1 MGVNYSFYVKTIENH
16 AREFLTLN
24 ILAIGRVPLNKLP
37 WSHLWFVTTDPQ
49 RLIELDV
56 GRSSEFKCDAQSNP
70 PAKLEWLQKL
80 PTLELKD
87 QRSQVY
93 SRGLGKSL
101 ILRNVSYE
109 HEGMWACTATT
120 VIKGMYFFF
129 GYLYIL

>member
-1 MGVNYSFYVKTIENH
+1 MDKTSFNDKILEWDYLH
-16 AREFLTLN
+16 LTALM
-24 ILAIGRVPLNKLP
+24 KETY
-37 WSHLWFVTTDPQ
+37 F
-49 RLIELDV
+49 
-56 GRSSEFKCDAQSNP
+56 
-70 PAKLEWLQKL
+70 KLEWLQKL

-120 VIKGMYFFF
+120 VIKGMDFWLCLHSSITFNN
-129 GYLYIL
+129 